1 MGEGDESTSILNGL
15 LPFKNFKRGGEEGK
29 SLVNKNLTWNLIIE
43 IHKYNLLLVV
53 NTTQFF

>member
-1 MGEGDESTSILNGL
+1 MGEGDESTFILNGL
-15 LPFKNFKRGGEEGK
+15 LPFKNFKRGGEEEK